1 MVTSSERKLR
11 ARSGP
16 KPIYTMDDMDED
28 SFEDERTSEER
39 DMVTSSERKLRVRS
53 GPKPIYT
60 MDDMD
65 EDSFEDER
73 TNEEV
78 CPLGEIDKILN
89 REFRPVASND
99 PDSEP
104 SQIPVKQYLVKWKRL
119 SYLHCSWV
127 TEQEFEKA
135 YKSHPRQ
142 KLKARVNKFNTTMD
156 CTISFNGGDEYIAIH
171 PEWTTVDRIL
181 ACREEGDGKEYLVK
195 FKELNYDETYW
206 EAESDISAFQNE
218 IQRFE
223 DINSGTRRDKYIEN
237 ERDQTEFKEFD
248 HTPEFLKGTLHKY
261 QLEGLN
267 FLRYSWSKGTHVIL
281 ADEMGLGKT
290 IQAIA
295 FLATLF
301 EENQAPH
308 LVVAPLSTLRNWE
321 REFATWTPQLNVVM
335 YTGTSEARRVIREHE
350 FYLGNNNI
358 KFDVLLTSYEMI
370 NGDTAFMK
378 PIKWNCMI
386 VDEGH
391 RLKKMTSKL
400 FYSLKQYTSKHRV
413 LLTGTPLQNNLDEL
427 FVLMHFLDETKFWSL
442 EEFQKEYKSINLE
455 DQISK
460 LHQVLAPHLLRRVK
474 KDVFK
479 EDELPSKKELILR
492 VDLSSQQKHLY
503 KAVLTRNYQFL
514 TKKGGGKVS
523 FVVLMELRKVC
534 SHPYLLDGVVP
545 TFENADE
552 AFKQLLE
559 ASGKLQLLDKMMVKL
574 KEQGHRVLIYS
585 QFQRTLDL
593 FQDYCSYKNW
603 SYERID
609 GKVNGAER
617 QVRIDRFNAENSNR
631 FCFLLSTRAGGIGIN
646 LATADTV
653 IIYDSDWNPH
663 VDIQA
668 MARAHRLGQTSKVIV
683 YRLVHRHSVE
693 EKIIDIAKK
702 KMLLQHLVVGKLK
715 QPHLTQDELDDIVKH
730 GSKELFSEKHDDEA
744 ESSGKIHYDDAAIE
758 KLLDRECIDAEEE
771 GDEEENSFLKAFK
784 VANFEYIDEN
794 EAAAA
799 AVEEAQAI
807 ENKSSAKTADTK
819 SHWEELLKGKHEVHQ
834 AEELSGLGKR
844 KRKCKQVKYAEEDDD
859 EFSGSEVSSDER
871 EEAPIPLMEVSS
883 DAREEAVE
891 VAPQRT
897 PRGKRPYRKRAS
909 DNSEPIPLM
918 EGEETSLRVLGF
930 NEIERKVFLDTFKR
944 YGAGNFDWK
953 EYGHPLK
960 RKTDDEI
967 KKYGVHFLR
976 HISENSNNDSPTFS
990 DGVPKEDIVSAE
1002 LLISMT
1008 LMMLVKEKCQ
1018 FMDDHPTGPVFP
1030 DHIVKMFSLRRGPLS
1045 DEQHDRIIIR
1055 AVHKHGLGRWVTII
1069 DDKELEVEEIA
1080 CKERGFPF
1088 PWTTSCGAEQVG
1100 LPESSLNQE
1109 TGNAGNNNASAG
1121 RGKRSS
1127 YQTSILA
1134 QLVEKRFTNLEK
1146 AMKYEYAEKIL
1157 ARQAEAET
1165 KVMNT
1170 VGTSS
1175 VAADKE
1181 ILQTEPISFSED
1193 ISAVAVD
1200 NKQDRVEE
1208 AQLYKESVNENIRE
1222 KGSTSWSNYILLD
1235 SD

>member
-11 ARSGP
+11 VRSGP
-16 KPIYTMDDMDED
+16 KPNYTMDDMDED
-28 SFEDERTSEER
+28 GFEDYDERKSIER
-39 DMVTSSERKLRVRS
+39 EMVTSSERKLRVRS

-65 EDSFEDER
+65 EDSLEDNDEYFER
-73 TNEEV
+73 KSEEV
-78 CPLGEIDKILN
+78 CRLGEIDKFLN
-89 REFRPVASND
+89 REFLPMASND
-99 PDSEP
+99 PDSENGEP
-104 SQIPVKQYLVKWKRL
+104 SQVPVKQYLVKWKRL

-142 KLKARVNKFNTTMD
+142 KLKARVNKFNAVMD
-156 CTISFNGGDEYIAIH
+156 STSSHNGGDEFIAIH

-181 ACREEGDGKEYLVK
+181 ACREEDDGKEYLVK
-195 FKELNYDETYW
+195 FKGLNYDETYW

-218 IQRFE
+218 IQKFE
-223 DINSGTRRDKYIEN
+223 DINSGTRRDKYVEN
-237 ERDQTEFKEFD
+237 ERDQTEFKDFD
-248 HTPEFLKGTLHKY
+248 HTPEFLKGTLYKY

-290 IQAIA
+290 IQGIA

-321 REFATWTPQLNVVM
+321 REFTTWTPQLNVVM

-350 FYLGNNNI
+350 FYLGNNII

-391 RLKKMTSKL
+391 RLKNMNSKL

-427 FVLMHFLDETKFWSL
+427 FFLMHFLDETKFGSL
-442 EEFQKEYKSINLE
+442 EEFQKDYKYINQE
-455 DQISK
+455 EHISK
-460 LHQVLAPHLLRRVK
+460 LHQMLAPHLLRRLK
-474 KDVFK
+474 KDVLK

-503 KAVLTRNYQFL
+503 KAVLTRNYQIL
-514 TKKGGGKVS
+514 AKKGGGKVAN
-523 FVVLMELRKVC
+523 VLMELRKVC
-534 SHPYLLDGVVP
+534 SHPYLLDGVEP
-545 TFENADE
+545 TFVNADE
-552 AFKQLLE
+552 DFKQLLE

-609 GKVNGAER
+609 GKVDGAER

-683 YRLVHRHSVE
+683 YRLVHRHTVE
-693 EKIIDIAKK
+693 EKIIQIAKK

-715 QPHLTQDELDDIVKH
+715 QPQLTQDELDEIVKH

-744 ESSGKIHYDDAAIE
+744 ENSGKIHYDDAAID
-758 KLLDRECIDAEEE
+758 KLLDRECIVAEE
-771 GDEEENSFLKAFK
+771 GDEEENDFLKAFK
-784 VANFEYIDEN
+784 VANYEYIDEN

-807 ENKSSAKTADTK
+807 ENKSSAKTADSR
-819 SHWEELLKGKHEVHQ
+819 SHWEELLKDKHEVHQ

-844 KRKCKQVKYAEEDDD
+844 KRKCKQVKYVEEDDD

-871 EEAPIPLMEVSS
+871 EEAVEVAPQKTPRGRRPYRKRARDNSEPIPLMEVSS
-883 DAREEAVE
+883 DEREEAVE

-897 PRGKRPYRKRAS
+897 PRGRRPYRKRARV
-909 DNSEPIPLM
+909 NSEPIPLM
-918 EGEETSLRVLGF
+918 EGEETSLWVLGF
-930 NEIERKVFLDTFKR
+930 NEIERKAFLDTFKR

-953 EYGHPLK
+953 EYGHPLR
-960 RKTDDEI
+960 RKTYDEI
-967 KKYGVHFLR
+967 NTYGVHFLK
-976 HISENSNNDSPTFS
+976 HIAENSNNDSPTFS
-990 DGVPKEDIVSAE
+990 DGVPKGDIVSAE

-1030 DHIVKMFSLRRGPLS
+1030 DHIVKMFCLRRGPLS

-1055 AVHKHGLGRWVTII
+1055 AVHK
-1069 DDKELEVEEIA
+1069 
-1080 CKERGFPF
+1080 
-1088 PWTTSCGAEQVG
+1088 
-1100 LPESSLNQE
+1100 
-1109 TGNAGNNNASAG
+1109 
-1121 RGKRSS
+1121 
-1127 YQTSILA
+1127 
-1134 QLVEKRFTNLEK
+1134 
-1146 AMKYEYAEKIL
+1146 
-1157 ARQAEAET
+1157 
-1165 KVMNT
+1165 
-1170 VGTSS
+1170 
-1175 VAADKE
+1175 
-1181 ILQTEPISFSED
+1181 
-1193 ISAVAVD
+1193 
-1200 NKQDRVEE
+1200 
-1208 AQLYKESVNENIRE
+1208 
-1222 KGSTSWSNYILLD
+1222 
-1235 SD
+1235 